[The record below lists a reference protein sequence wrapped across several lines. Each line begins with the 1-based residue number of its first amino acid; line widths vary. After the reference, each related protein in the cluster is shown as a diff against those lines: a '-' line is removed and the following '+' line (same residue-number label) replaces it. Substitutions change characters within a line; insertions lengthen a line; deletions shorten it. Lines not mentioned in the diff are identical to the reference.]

1 MNCTNCGNALR
12 PGDQFCLKCGG
23 PAPPSNM
30 EPSGA
35 PASPPPQP
43 QPQSYPPQ
51 STQAPP
57 PQQTQGYPPQ
67 QPQARPPSDAQNQAR
82 TLYGLAMLVSLIGG
96 IMLMVFDFGGWY
108 NYDGYLGVRE
118 WGWVGPY
125 VNTYSILPFLAVAG
139 SLFYCSFIAYQGFSS
154 KQLLPRSLIMRGLV
168 ISIIVLVVVG
178 VGAVALFAM
187 TAEADSTW
195 LEAGFYGGAIGSLL
209 TALMFGLVLKNTPHT
224 KVDKRGRYGA
234 QPVGTQYP
242 YPQTQAPQATEPLQ
256 QPQPETSREPQVT
269 GPDEGKEEQ
278 PTQEEERTPKEE
290 PQPKTQKSAQ
300 EPQPV
305 QQQYQ
310 QQPQQQQY
318 PQQYQQPYYLKYKQQ
333 PQQQT
338 YPCRTCGRPLRYVHE
353 YRRWYCDTCRQ
364 YV

>member
-12 PGDQFCLKCGG
+12 PGDQFCLKCGS
-23 PAPPSNM
+23 PAPLSSPGQ
-30 EPSGA
+30 ETPD
-35 PASPPPQP
+35 SPPYPEDYKSSQ
-43 QPQSYPPQ
+43 QPQSHPQ
-51 STQAPP
+51 QATQAPP
-57 PQQTQGYPPQ
+57 SQ
-67 QPQARPPSDAQNQAR
+67 QPQAYPSSDAQSQVR

-125 VNTYSILPFLAVAG
+125 VNTYSFFPFFAVAC

-154 KQLLPRSLIMRGLV
+154 KEPLPWSMVFRGLV
-168 ISIIVLVVVG
+168 ISIIVLAVVG
-178 VGAVALFAM
+178 GGAVALFAM

-224 KVDKRGRYGA
+224 KVDKRAGHGA
-234 QPVGTQYP
+234 QPYSSQSAAQYP
-242 YPQTQAPQATEPLQ
+242 YPQTQTPQTDSPQMIQPPEPS
-256 QPQPETSREPQVT
+256 PQPPPDTPLEPQVT
-269 GPDEGKEEQ
+269 GAAEREEQKPPEKTQPEQEPQ
-278 PTQEEERTPKEE
+278 PTQEKYE
-290 PQPKTQKSAQ
+290 
-300 EPQPV
+300 
-305 QQQYQ
+305 

-318 PQQYQQPYYLKYKQQ
+318 QQSYYPQYQQQYQQ

-338 YPCRTCGRPLRYVHE
+338 YPCRTCGRPLRYVPE